1 MNVHNDLDETTTVHW
16 HGMHL
21 PARYDG
27 GPHQPITPGQTWSP
41 QWRIDQPAAT
51 LWYQPHPHGQTEEHL
66 NKGLAGMFILD
77 DPDSAVADALPH
89 AYGVDD
95 IPLILQDR
103 TIRSDNTLDTSNL
116 GFGAPLSL
124 DLPNPGV
131 GRHQLVK
138 Q

>member
-1 MNVHNDLDETTTVHW
+1 V
-16 HGMHL
+16 L
-21 PARYDG
+21 PDR
-27 GPHQPITPGQTWSP
+27 
-41 QWRIDQPAAT
+41 
-51 LWYQPHPHGQTEEHL
+51 
-66 NKGLAGMFILD
+66 
-77 DPDSAVADALPH
+77 
-89 AYGVDD
+89 YGVDD

-124 DLPNPGV
+124 DLTSPGV

>member
-1 MNVHNDLDETTTVHW
+1 V
-16 HGMHL
+16 
-21 PARYDG
+21 A
-27 GPHQPITPGQTWSP
+27 
-41 QWRIDQPAAT
+41 
-51 LWYQPHPHGQTEEHL
+51 
-66 NKGLAGMFILD
+66 GLFLLD
-77 DPDSAVADALPH
+77 DPHTDRLVLPDR
-89 AYGVDD
+89 YGVDD